1 MGREFYDGGYFEAFA
16 TGTMPVLER
25 RLNDAITGVA
35 SIIIGA
41 WEQAGKPALPPDAP
55 RTPRRIPRPKQ

>member
-1 MGREFYDGGYFEAFA
+1 MGREFYDDGYFEAFA
-16 TGTMPVLER
+16 NGTVPVLER

-41 WEQAGKPALPPDAP
+41 WEQAGKAAPCPPRCAANPAANS
-55 RTPRRIPRPKQ
+55 TS